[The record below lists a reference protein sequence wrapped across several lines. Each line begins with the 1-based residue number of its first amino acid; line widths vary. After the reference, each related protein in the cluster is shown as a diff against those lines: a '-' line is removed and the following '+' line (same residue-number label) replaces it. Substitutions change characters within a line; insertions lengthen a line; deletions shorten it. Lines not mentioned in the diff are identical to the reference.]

1 MTRIYKSLMT
11 HLIRAGF
18 LRSSCSRSQ
27 DAGRCVP
34 ISHPHNA
41 VWDLPIPGL
50 GQHQNL
56 ADTGEKKIH
65 GLLDYDCI
73 VLHIMCCGESAA

>member
-1 MTRIYKSLMT
+1 MT

-18 LRSSCSRSQ
+18 LRRSCSRSQ
-27 DAGRCVP
+27 YAGRGVP

-41 VWDLPIPGL
+41 VRDLPVLGL

-65 GLLDYDCI
+65 GLLHYDCI
-73 VLHIMCCGESAA
+73 VLHVMHCGDSAA

>member
-1 MTRIYKSLMT
+1 MLMT

-27 DAGRCVP
+27 DAGRGVP

-50 GQHQNL
+50 RQHQNL

-65 GLLDYDCI
+65 GLLDCDCI
-73 VLHIMCCGESAA
+73 VLHVMCW